1 MVSMKDIAAACNVSV
16 ATVSKALNN
25 HSDIGEETRQ
35 LVKKTAKQMGY
46 HPNFSARA
54 LKTHRSYNLGV
65 LFVDEA
71 RSGLT
76 HDYFSHVLEG
86 FKVTAERAGY
96 DITFLNNSRLGKDR
110 MSYLEHSI
118 YRGMDGVV
126 IACVDFNDA
135 EVIELLQSQL
145 PVVTIDY
152 LFNNRIAITSDNVNG
167 MKELLQ
173 YIFAKG
179 HKKIAYIHGADS
191 SVTQARVASFFQCM
205 ESHNIEIVEEYI
217 REAEY
222 RDSYT
227 AGVIT
232 NELLDLPEPP
242 TCILYPDDYSAIGGM
257 NAIKNRG
264 LRIPEDVS
272 IAGYD
277 GIPIAAQL
285 NPQLT
290 TIHQDTEKIGRLAAE
305 KLIDLIEKPRS
316 TIIGQQIVEG
326 TLIEGK
332 TISTIKQ

>member
-35 LVKKTAKQMGY
+35 LVKRTAKEMGY

-65 LFVDEA
+65 LFVDTA

-76 HDYFSHVLEG
+76 HDYFAHVLES

-110 MSYLEHSI
+110 MSYLEHSL

-152 LFNNRIAITSDNVNG
+152 LFNNRISITSDNVKG
-167 MKELLQ
+167 MRDLLY
-173 YIFAKG
+173 YIFEQG
-179 HKKIAYIHGADS
+179 HRKIAYIHGKDS
-191 SVTQARVASFFQCM
+191 SVTKARVASFYRCM
-205 ESHNIEIVEEYI
+205 ESQNIEVIEEYI

-242 TCILYPDDYSAIGGM
+242 TCIIYPDDYSAIGGM

-264 LRIPEDVS
+264 LKIPEDVS

-277 GIPIAAQL
+277 DIPIASQL
-285 NPQLT
+285 EPQLT
-290 TIHQDTEKIGRLAAE
+290 TIHQNTEKIGRLAAE
-305 KLIDLIEKPRS
+305 KLISLIEKPRS
-316 TIIGQQIVEG
+316 TIIGQEIVEG
-326 TLIEGK
+326 VLVEGK
-332 TISTIKQ
+332 TIATLR

>member
-1 MVSMKDIAAACNVSV
+1 MVSMKDIASACNVSI

-35 LVKKTAKQMGY
+35 FVKRKAKEMGY

-54 LKTHRSYNLGV
+54 LKTRRSYNLGV
-65 LFVDEA
+65 LFVDAA

-76 HDYFSHVLEG
+76 HDYFSHVLES
-86 FKVTAERAGY
+86 FKVTAESAGY
-96 DITFLNNSRLGKDR
+96 DITFLNHSRLGKDK
-110 MSYLEHSI
+110 MSYLEHSL

-152 LFNNRIAITSDNVNG
+152 LFHNRIAITSDNVKG
-167 MKELLQ
+167 MKDLMD
-173 YIFAKG
+173 YIIESG
-179 HKKIAYIHGADS
+179 HRKIAYIHGADS
-191 SVTQARVASFFQCM
+191 SVTQARLASFYQCM
-205 ESHNIEIVEEYI
+205 ESHKIEVREEYI

-222 RDSYT
+222 RDSYM

-232 NELLDLPEPP
+232 NELLDLPKPP

-264 LRIPEDVS
+264 MKIPEDIS
-272 IAGYD
+272 IVGYD
-277 GIPIAAQL
+277 GIPIASQL
-285 NPQLT
+285 DPALT
-290 TIHQDTEKIGRLAAE
+290 TLHQDTEQIGRLAAE
-305 KLIDLIEKPRS
+305 KLISLIEKPKS
-316 TIIGQQIVEG
+316 TIIGQEIVEG
-326 TLIEGK
+326 YLDKGK
-332 TISTIKQ
+332 TICVL